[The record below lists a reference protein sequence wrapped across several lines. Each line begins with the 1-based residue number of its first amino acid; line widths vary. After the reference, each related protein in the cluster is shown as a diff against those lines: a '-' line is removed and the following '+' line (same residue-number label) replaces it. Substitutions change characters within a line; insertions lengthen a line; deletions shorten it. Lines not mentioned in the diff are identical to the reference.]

1 MLINCN
7 CCGVEFDKSPTEVKR
22 SKSGKHFCSRSCSA
36 KVNNLGVKRHKPKPV
51 KEPNLITK
59 ECLWHACGNE
69 FQQEKKTRATNFCSR
84 KCKNSYSVQKRRIK
98 LKLMAVKYKGG
109 KCERCGYDKCVD
121 SFDFHHRDPKE
132 KEFGIGGKG
141 HTKSWDK
148 IKKEL
153 DKCLLLCANCHREE
167 HYNLKR
173 THYIIES
180 ISYDDLVV

>member
-7 CCGVEFDKSPTEVKR
+7 CCGVEFDKSPAEVKR

-36 KVNNLGVKRHKPKPV
+36 KVNNLGVRRHKPKPV

-59 ECLWHACGNE
+59 ECLWHTCDNK
-69 FQQEKKTRATNFCSR
+69 FTQVVKKKQGRFCSSAH
-84 KCKNSYSVQKRRIK
+84 KNRYGVQKRKIK
-98 LKLMAVKYKGG
+98 LKLMSVKYKGG
-109 KCERCGYDKCVD
+109 ECERCGYDKCMPALE
-121 SFDFHHRDPKE
+121 FHHRDPNE
-132 KEFGIGGKG
+132 KEFSIGACG
-141 HTKSWDK
+141 HTMSWDK
-148 IKKEL
+148 MKKEL

-180 ISYDDLVV
+180 INYDDLVV